1 LSTLSRIHYLFSY
14 FSLAKFRVANEM
26 MSISTSDINGI
37 EDIANRLTAIIT
49 NQIDSLNIS
58 VKKAQLNEISS
69 LVHSK
74 QCNMCS
80 ETKGDQET
88 NVLRINILVSDENI
102 WSLWS
107 LWSLNENEL

>member
-37 EDIANRLTAIIT
+37 EDIVNRLTAIIT

-58 VKKAQLNEISS
+58 VKKAE
-69 LVHSK
+69 
-74 QCNMCS
+74 
-80 ETKGDQET
+80 
-88 NVLRINILVSDENI
+88 NV